1 MSKKSKATTVTVV
14 APEPRKPMRVSQA
27 ARFKVAPAAPAV
39 PRNIFQPAEP
49 TAGIPAN
56 ATMANDRDI
65 GSTAAWATAGDLY
78 GEGLFFLGYPALSE
92 MAQRPEYRRAS
103 EVIAEEMTR
112 KWIRIHSSN
121 DDDDNKADKVKAV
134 EDAFSKHNIRDLFRR
149 ATEVDGFFGRANVFI
164 DVGSRN
170 NELPLVLSPRT
181 IKQGGLKGFKLIE
194 PVWTYP
200 ADYNSS
206 DPLADDFYKPRSWY
220 VMAQKIHASR
230 MLVFA
235 AREVPDLLKP
245 AYSFGGLS
253 ISQMIKPYVDNWL
266 RTRQSVSDLL
276 HSFSVSGIKTN
287 LSATMD
293 GGDGSDIEGR
303 AALFNASRDN
313 RGLMMLDKETEDFFN
328 ITTPLTTLDALQA
341 QSQEQMASVERV
353 PLVKLLGIQP
363 AGLNASS
370 DGEIRT
376 FYDTIN
382 AAQEREYRDPLTLVM
397 QIIQL
402 DLFGEIDPDIGF
414 SFEPLWQLSEAEK
427 ATARKTDADTAAV
440 YIEAGVIE
448 PAEERQRLAS
458 QEDGM
463 YPALDLSIVPEE
475 PDVMENPDE
484 ADGVRDDVEA

>member
-1 MSKKSKATTVTVV
+1 MSKKKARAGAVV
-14 APEPRKPMRVSQA
+14 ASTMERKPLRVSQA
-27 ARFKVAPAAPAV
+27 ARSRMAPPAPVARNIFEPAV
-39 PRNIFQPAEP
+39 PPSIVVPSGFA
-49 TAGIPAN
+49 
-56 ATMANDRDI
+56 MDRSLSDN
-65 GSTAAWATAGDLY
+65 AAWATAGDLY
-78 GEGLFFLGYPALSE
+78 GEGLFFLGYPALAE

-112 KWIRIHSSN
+112 KWVRIHSSN
-121 DDDDNKADKVKAV
+121 DDDSDKADKVRAI
-134 EDAFSKHNIRDLFRR
+134 EDAFDRFRIRDLFRH

-164 DVGSRN
+164 DVGGRDLS
-170 NELPLVLSPRT
+170 LPLILSPKT
-181 IKQGGLKGFKLIE
+181 IKQGSLKGFKLIE

-200 ADYNSS
+200 AEYDGSN
-206 DPLADDFYKPRSWY
+206 PLADDFYKPRAWY

-230 MLVFA
+230 MLVFT
-235 AREVPDLLKP
+235 ARQVPDMLKP

-253 ISQMIKPYVDNWL
+253 ISQMVKPYVDNWL

-287 LSATMD
+287 LAATLD
-293 GGDGSDIEGR
+293 GGDGGDIEGR

-313 RGLMMLDKETEDFFN
+313 RGLMMLDKDTEDFFN

-341 QSQEQMASVERV
+341 QAQEQMASVMRT

-376 FYDTIN
+376 FYDTIH
-382 AAQEREYRDPLTLVM
+382 AAQERDYRDPLTRVM

-402 DLFGEIDPDIGF
+402 DLFGAIDPDIGL

-427 ATARKTDADTAAV
+427 ATARKTDAETASV
-440 YIEAGVIE
+440 YIADGVLTPE
-448 PAEERQRLAS
+448 EERQRLAA

-463 YPALDLSIVPEE
+463 YPALDLSVVPEV
-475 PDVMENPDE
+475 PDAMDDPDPAAE
-484 ADGVRDDVEA
+484 ARDDET